1 MILGGFCATGGG
13 LNYILAVF
21 KTRFSTLNFA
31 NSLKS
36 FGVPVAVINTP
47 RSLGQA
53 CGISVK
59 FLSDFFSVAQNV
71 LTKTGLVR
79 NFEGFYSLSFS
90 NGREQIFKL

>member
-1 MILGGFCATGGG
+1 MILEGFCATGGT
-13 LNYILAVF
+13 LNYIIAVF

-31 NSLKS
+31 NTLKG

-47 RSLGQA
+47 KSLGQA

-71 LTKTGLVR
+71 LTKTKLVR
-79 NFEGFYSLSFS
+79 NFDGFYSLSFS